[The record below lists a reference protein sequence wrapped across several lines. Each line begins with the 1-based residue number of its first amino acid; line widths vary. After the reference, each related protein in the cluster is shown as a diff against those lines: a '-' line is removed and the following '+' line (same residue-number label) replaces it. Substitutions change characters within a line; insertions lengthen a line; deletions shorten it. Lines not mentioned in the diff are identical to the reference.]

1 MNEPTRGGADA
12 SVQKSDATPALLGV
26 ACGLG
31 AALCWALGF
40 VATRHGLKVG
50 FTPADLLMHRFL
62 WSGLAFLPLVL
73 RAGLGNLCGIGW
85 GRGMVL
91 MVLGGPVMSIISY
104 TGFLYVPLGHGSV
117 IQPSSATLGGLFLAA
132 ALLKERVSL
141 SRVAGAVVIVG
152 GLAVIGGESI
162 GHIGLSGVQ
171 GDLIFVLTGF
181 MFAGFGTLLRYWRV
195 SAFSAAAIINV
206 LSLSLLPVYAAT
218 GGLGRVAAIG
228 LRENALQALGQGILA
243 GPAAMYLF
251 VFSIQNSRRR
261 SRRGFSR
268 DRAGADPAR
277 RLAAARRDPDRAAGG
292 RTGHGAVRVLPGAAA
307 ALAVCA
313 PRDIPTVIATAENI
327 RSPDGAQRNPGI
339 ATRVRRP
346 RISLRSIRATILSV
360 IASASEA
367 IQRSASFRGAR

>member
-12 SVQKSDATPALLGV
+12 LVQKSDATPALLGV

-62 WSGLAFLPLVL
+62 WSGLAFLPLVV

-152 GLAVIGGESI
+152 GLAVIGGELI

-251 VFSIQNSRRR
+251 VFSIQTL
-261 SRRGFSR
+261 GV
-268 DRAGADPAR
+268 A
-277 RLAAARRDPDRAAGG
+277 RAAVFPAIVPALTLLAGWLLLG
-292 RTGHGAVRVLPGAAA
+292 ETPTALQAVGLATVLSGFY
-307 ALAVCA
+307 L
-313 PRDIPTVIATAENI
+313 
-327 RSPDGAQRNPGI
+327 AQR
-339 ATRVRRP
+339 
-346 RISLRSIRATILSV
+346 
-360 IASASEA
+360 
-367 IQRSASFRGAR
+367 QR